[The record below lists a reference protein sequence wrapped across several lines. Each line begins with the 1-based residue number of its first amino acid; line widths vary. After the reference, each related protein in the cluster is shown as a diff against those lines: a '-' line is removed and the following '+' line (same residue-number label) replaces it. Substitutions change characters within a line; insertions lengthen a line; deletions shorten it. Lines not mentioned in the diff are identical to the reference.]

1 MNATACSEQRSFT
14 NIQDSFLIHGS
25 MAFSINK
32 HFSRLLLTKNGT
44 KYPSFFYQSLSLTTW
59 PILGYLTIMSYICH
73 RLELKQDE
81 QSESAATC
89 LCYRPRPATLADR
102 PASSS
107 HARLTRSVRLHYTE
121 WVLLWRAG
129 RDGARWL
136 SFVWW
141 PANRSFN
148 QTHRIGATAA
158 LARGAR
164 AWLLLLAALHCCYSI
179 ASHLCMLFAC
189 LVTHY
194 SILQGFY

>member
-1 MNATACSEQRSFT
+1 MDLWHSQQISIFQDCCWRKMVRNIHLFLFIFFLRILANFRVSDYNELYLPPFGTEARRTVRERRHMPLLPATTSHT
-14 NIQDSFLIHGS
+14 G
-25 MAFSINK
+25 
-32 HFSRLLLTKNGT
+32 
-44 KYPSFFYQSLSLTTW
+44 
-59 PILGYLTIMSYICH
+59 
-73 RLELKQDE
+73 
-81 QSESAATC
+81 
-89 LCYRPRPATLADR
+89 RPAG
-102 PASSS
+102 SS

-158 LARGAR
+158 LARR
-164 AWLLLLAALHCCYSI
+164 AHGCCCLLHCCYSI

>member
-1 MNATACSEQRSFT
+1 MGQNTHLFSF
-14 NIQDSFLIHGS
+14 NFFL
-25 MAFSINK
+25 A
-32 HFSRLLLTKNGT
+32 
-44 KYPSFFYQSLSLTTW
+44 TW

-89 LCYRPRPATLADR
+89 LCYRPRPATLAGR
-102 PASSS
+102 PAT
-107 HARLTRSVRLHYTE
+107 ATRGSLSPSDCTIAE
-121 WVLLWRAG
+121 WALLWRAG

-158 LARGAR
+158 LARRAR
-164 AWLLLLAALHCCYSI
+164 AWLLLLAALHCCCYSI

>member
-1 MNATACSEQRSFT
+1 MGQNTHLFSF
-14 NIQDSFLIHGS
+14 NFFL
-25 MAFSINK
+25 A
-32 HFSRLLLTKNGT
+32 
-44 KYPSFFYQSLSLTTW
+44 TW

-89 LCYRPRPATLADR
+89 LCYRPRPATLAGR
-102 PASSS
+102 PAT
-107 HARLTRSVRLHYTE
+107 ATRGSLSPSDCTIAE
-121 WVLLWRAG
+121 WALLWRAG

-158 LARGAR
+158 LARRAR
-164 AWLLLLAALHCCYSI
+164 MAAVACCTALLLLLYSFTSMYAL
-179 ASHLCMLFAC
+179 C
-189 LVTHY
+189 LLGHSLLNTSRFLLDH
-194 SILQGFY
+194 